1 VTRTLHPFTA
11 LTETDASAVLKSRA
25 AAIQAVVSKPYDTHS
40 IEESKLLNKDS
51 RDSIVFAV
59 LHQGLKDDAITQAI
73 SHLLESI
80 GVLQQR
86 TAILS
91 RCLWDDKYREQL
103 VADVHKSLPPP
114 APVEPVAEAVPAVED
129 DGA

>member
-1 VTRTLHPFTA
+1 MSRTPHPFTNLA
-11 LTETDASAVLKSRA
+11 AADAAAVLKSRE
-25 AAIQAVVSKPYDTHS
+25 AAILAAVSKPYDTHT
-40 IEESKLLNKDS
+40 IEDTQLLNKHA

-59 LHQGLKDDAITQAI
+59 LHQGLKDDAVAQAI

-114 APVEPVAEAVPAVED
+114 APVAPVAEAVPAVED

>member
-1 VTRTLHPFTA
+1 MSRTPHPFTNLA
-11 LTETDASAVLKSRA
+11 AADAAAVLKSRE
-25 AAIQAVVSKPYDTHS
+25 AAILAAVSKPYDTHT
-40 IEESKLLNKDS
+40 IEDTQLLNKHA

-59 LHQGLKDDAITQAI
+59 LHQGLKDDAVVQAV
-73 SHLLESI
+73 SHLLDSNW
-80 GVLQQR
+80 VLQQR

-103 VADVHKSLPPP
+103 IADVHKSLPP
-114 APVEPVAEAVPAVED
+114 APVEPVAEAVPDVVLD